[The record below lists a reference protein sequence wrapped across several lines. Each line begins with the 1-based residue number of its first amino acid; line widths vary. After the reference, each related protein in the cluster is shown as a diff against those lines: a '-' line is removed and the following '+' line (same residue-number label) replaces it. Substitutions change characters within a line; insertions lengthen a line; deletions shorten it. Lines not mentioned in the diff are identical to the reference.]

1 MSKDINLSEMERNRI
16 NEIRLRTLLCKM
28 LKATNNNFVPIIKHI
43 KHLATFM
50 DFNLDIIIDIIKE
63 IFDTR
68 YAPTTDEIIKI
79 NLLLGLTIREIADNL
94 NMKES
99 TVKMHIYR
107 NQNNINTIVIY
118 PRLNAEKSQELRK
131 FLQQYYKLYVP
142 ANVVSKV

>member
-1 MSKDINLSEMERNRI
+1 MYKNTTLSQMELNRI
-16 NEIRLRTLLCKM
+16 NEIRFRTLLAQM
-28 LKATNNNFVPIIKHI
+28 LNATNNNFMPVIKHI

-50 DFNLDIIIDIIKE
+50 DFNVDIIIDIIKE

-79 NLLLGLTIREIADNL
+79 NLLLGSTIKRIADIL
-94 NMKES
+94 DMKES

-118 PRLNAEKSQELRK
+118 PRLALEKSQELQK

-142 ANVVSKV
+142 ANIVQKV